1 VNAPIRLLLI
11 FVNEAD
17 MVNNRPLYQTIVE
30 RLHHLEIAGATA
42 TVGLMGFGHH
52 QRVHHKGLFGISDD
66 RPVTIVAVDEEARLR
81 AIVPEIRRMV
91 REGLMVL
98 VDAELIADA
107 VDS

>member
-30 RLHHLEIAGATA
+30 RLHQLEIAGATA
-42 TVGLMGFGHH
+42 TAGLMGFGHH

-66 RPVTIVAVDEEARLR
+66 RPSRSSLSTKKRGCGRSCPRSAGWSAKD
-81 AIVPEIRRMV
+81 
-91 REGLMVL
+91 
-98 VDAELIADA
+98 
-107 VDS
+107 